1 MTSQFWLWLDTFAMA
16 IGGAAI
22 LFLGKRRTAG
32 EEGHTIYHGIVPII
46 AALSY
51 FAMACGQGGTLL
63 SLGAA
68 PAEAVVNPATGAA
81 AVLGARVFYFARY
94 IDWSFTTPLLLLPL
108 AQMAMHHGE
117 KRHDLTAG
125 LLLADLMM
133 IVTSLFFGF
142 SSIPW
147 IKWTWFI
154 ISCGAFVAVLW
165 VMWVPLM
172 QMTKLEREDIQQ
184 NYRRDVVLLT
194 VLWFTYPIILLFGT
208 DGLGVVG
215 EVFSVAFVAIVD
227 FVAKVVYGL
236 LTIRG
241 YTSITDRDLAALP
254 QAAGTTR
261 RVA

>member
-22 LFLGKRRTAG
+22 LFLGKRRTPG
-32 EEGHTIYHGIVPII
+32 EEGHSLYHGIVPLI

-51 FAMACGQGGTLL
+51 FAMAAGQGSVPVPVGALISTT
-63 SLGAA
+63 SGAA
-68 PAEAVVNPATGAA
+68 VVVN
-81 AVLGARVFYFARY
+81 RVFYFARY

-108 AQMAMHHGE
+108 AQLATHSGE
-117 KRHDLTAG
+117 RRHDLTVG

-133 IVTSLFFGF
+133 ILTALFFGF
-142 SSIPW
+142 SVIPW
-147 IKWTWFI
+147 IKWTWFV

-172 QMTKLEREDIQQ
+172 QANQLEREDVQR
-184 NYRRDVVLLT
+184 NYRRDAILLT

-215 EVFSVAFVAIVD
+215 EVASVAFIAIVD
-227 FVAKVVYGL
+227 FIAKVGYGL

-241 YTSITDRDLAALP
+241 FTEIVDRDLATPPGSTAT
-254 QAAGTTR
+254 AR